1 MSGKMNARLRSRSRG
16 RPDGQESS
24 DQVKPAVA
32 QQPTDKKTEE
42 EPAVGAPNKE
52 PGQEKE
58 EGVPVVKGEGQKMAQ
73 GEAQDER
80 DERADGSD
88 SDENPAILVPVMI
101 PKASACP
108 CTPGPVS
115 DSAGPRLL
123 PQSRII
129 LAEMQIESKSSRSAI
144 VLQKSLQKIDTE
156 KKGLKERLF
165 EL

>member
-1 MSGKMNARLRSRSRG
+1 MNARLRSRSRG

-58 EGVPVVKGEGQKMAQ
+58 EGVPVVKEPEMEGEGQKMAQ

-101 PKASACP
+101 PKDD
-108 CTPGPVS
+108 G
-115 DSAGPRLL
+115 
-123 PQSRII
+123 Q
-129 LAEMQIESKSSRSAI
+129 
-144 VLQKSLQKIDTE
+144 
-156 KKGLKERLF
+156 
-165 EL
+165 